1 MPASGVRA
9 AEGGGSK
16 ESPKRD
22 VVISSLRYLIGG
34 CARGAELTAM
44 APLNLPNKWARILR
58 MSSAPKIQIDDFLQ
72 VMPGRG
78 KRRCRRSSTQLE
90 ISHDKRRGAQVLKC
104 CLGRKCRV
112 KSVENALGKERGQTL
127 FQFSQ
132 LAIRLKRGDQGRGEG
147 ALQLQVDNQVSRAQC
162 WPRQ

>member
-1 MPASGVRA
+1 MPASGGRA
-9 AEGGGSK
+9 AEAGGSK

-72 VMPGRG
+72 VMPGGGRKG
-78 KRRCRRSSTQLE
+78 AGLE
-90 ISHDKRRGAQVLKC
+90 IIHDKRRGTHVLKY

-112 KSVENALGKERGQTL
+112 KSVENALGRVSRQSL

-132 LAIRLKRGDQGRGEG
+132 LAIRLKRGDEGEGRGIATAG
-147 ALQLQVDNQVSRAQC
+147 
-162 WPRQ
+162 RQSS

>member
-112 KSVENALGKERGQTL
+112 KSVENALGKEGRQTL

-147 ALQLQVDNQVSRAQC
+147 IATAG
-162 WPRQ
+162 RQSS

>member
-1 MPASGVRA
+1 MMPASGGRA
-9 AEGGGSK
+9 AEAGGSK

-72 VMPGRG
+72 VMPGG
-78 KRRCRRSSTQLE
+78 
-90 ISHDKRRGAQVLKC
+90 G
-104 CLGRKCRV
+104 
-112 KSVENALGKERGQTL
+112 
-127 FQFSQ
+127 
-132 LAIRLKRGDQGRGEG
+132 
-147 ALQLQVDNQVSRAQC
+147 
-162 WPRQ
+162 

>member
-78 KRRCRRSSTQLE
+78 MRMRRSSTQLE

-112 KSVENALGKERGQTL
+112 KSVENALGKEGRQTL

-132 LAIRLKRGDQGRGEG
+132 LAIRLKGGDQREG
-147 ALQLQVDNQVSRAQC
+147 GKALQLQVDNQVSRAQC

>member
-78 KRRCRRSSTQLE
+78 RSMCRRSSTQLE

-112 KSVENALGKERGQTL
+112 KSVENALGRRETN
-127 FQFSQ
+127 F
-132 LAIRLKRGDQGRGEG
+132 
-147 ALQLQVDNQVSRAQC
+147 VSIFAAGN
-162 WPRQ
+162 

>member
-72 VMPGRG
+72 VMPGGGRA
-78 KRRCRRSSTQLE
+78 
-90 ISHDKRRGAQVLKC
+90 GAGGAVHNWK
-104 CLGRKCRV
+104 
-112 KSVENALGKERGQTL
+112 
-127 FQFSQ
+127 
-132 LAIRLKRGDQGRGEG
+132 LATTSDEG
-147 ALQLQVDNQVSRAQC
+147 HKF
-162 WPRQ
+162 

>member
-78 KRRCRRSSTQLE
+78 KRMRRSSTQLE

-112 KSVENALGKERGQTL
+112 KSVENALGKEGRQTL

-132 LAIRLKRGDQGRGEG
+132 LAIRLKRGDQREG
-147 ALQLQVDNQVSRAQC
+147 GKALQLQVDNQVSRAQC
-162 WPRQ
+162 CPRQ

>member
-72 VMPGRG
+72 VIPGRG
-78 KRRCRRSSTQLE
+78 MRMRRSSTQLE

-104 CLGRKCRV
+104 CPGRKCRV
-112 KSVENALGKERGQTL
+112 KSVENALGKEGRQTL

-132 LAIRLKRGDQGRGEG
+132 LAIRLKRGDQREGEG